1 MCLFVVTAAYIQRK
15 EGSQL
20 KVATDLPSV
29 VLQVSPG
36 FDRPAAGSSGRATPV
51 RVTAKVDPK
60 YGTAH
65 AVIPVPKTATPANY
79 NLQLWTPPAAGEPMQ
94 SAQPISG
101 AAAAPMVRPATVAAL
116 SNAASANVKA
126 ANSGR
131 RLQGRAERP
140 VVAVMPKPKQLM
152 GAVPSDPG
160 TAPPGV
166 VHAVPAGLRELNS
179 DDFADSSVASDSVAG
194 SDRALY
200 NGSSRSASKR
210 QLQEKPDELVDEVP
224 AEVEVIVEEPWSA
237 NQPEPAVAVLEPAAL
252 PDSEPD
258 AEPAWDGGDTEQPV
272 LNSRPANSRPEPLG
286 TSLASTTFT
295 VGDPR
300 PPTASLA
307 VNTQSNWVK
316 PDGSVTVSVTTK
328 SYVGSDVSGAE
339 VTLKWS
345 TGSAEGE
352 LLLKTNS
359 SGGATGTVD
368 LSKLPAANRSEAG
381 ESLILRATWV
391 GPTREPLSDSKT
403 VK

>member
-1 MCLFVVTAAYIQRK
+1 MCLCLFVTAAYIQRK

-20 KVATDLPSV
+20 QVAQDLPSV

-36 FDRPAAGSSGRATPV
+36 FDRPAGGSGSSGKTTPV

-79 NLQLWTPPAAGEPMQ
+79 NLQLWTPPVAGEPMQ
-94 SAQPISG
+94 SAKPTN
-101 AAAAPMVRPATVAAL
+101 AAAALMVRPATVAAL
-116 SNAASANVKA
+116 SNAAAANVKA

-140 VVAVMPKPKQLM
+140 AVAVMRKPKQLM

-160 TAPPGV
+160 TTPPGV
-166 VHAVPAGLRELNS
+166 VSAVPAGLREPDF
-179 DDFADSSVASDSVAG
+179 DDSADADVATDSVAG
-194 SDRALY
+194 EDQALN

-210 QLQEKPDELVDEVP
+210 QLQEKPDELADEVP
-224 AEVEVIVEEPWSA
+224 AEVEVIA
-237 NQPEPAVAVLEPAAL
+237 EPASQPQPAPVAVLEPAAL
-252 PDSEPD
+252 PDSEAA
-258 AEPAWDGGDTEQPV
+258 AEPAEDDDAQQPV

-286 TSLASTTFT
+286 TSLTYMTFT

-307 VNTQSNWVK
+307 VSTQSNWVK

-359 SGGATGTVD
+359 TGGATGTVD
-368 LSKLPAANRSEAG
+368 LSKLPASNRSEAG
-381 ESLILRATWV
+381 EGLTLKATWI

-403 VK
+403 IK

>member
-1 MCLFVVTAAYIQRK
+1 MCLFVTAAYIQRK
-15 EGSQL
+15 EGSKL
-20 KVATDLPSV
+20 KVAQDLPLV

-36 FDRPAAGSSGRATPV
+36 FDRPAGSSNGKTTPV

-60 YGTAH
+60 YGTVH

-79 NLQLWTPPAAGEPMQ
+79 NLQLWTPPVAGEPMQ
-94 SAQPISG
+94 SAQPTN

-116 SNAASANVKA
+116 SNAAAANVKA

-140 VVAVMPKPKQLM
+140 AVAVMPKPKQLM

-166 VHAVPAGLRELNS
+166 VSAVPAGLREPDF
-179 DDFADSSVASDSVAG
+179 DDSADADVATDGVADKG
-194 SDRALY
+194 PALY

-210 QLQEKPDELVDEVP
+210 QLQQKPEELADEVP
-224 AEVEVIVEEPWSA
+224 AEVEVIAEPAS
-237 NQPEPAVAVLEPAAL
+237 QPEPAVAVLEPAAL
-252 PDSEPD
+252 PDSEAA
-258 AEPAWDGGDTEQPV
+258 AEPGDDSNAEQPV
-272 LNSRPANSRPEPLG
+272 LNSRPVNSRRPEPLG
-286 TSLASTTFT
+286 TSLAYMTFT

-307 VNTQSNWVK
+307 VSTQSNWVK

-381 ESLILRATWV
+381 ESLTVKATWI